1 MNGFYTVESSKP
13 IDCLGGIQG
22 PLTTPV
28 RLSFRDAL
36 QLVSK
41 GLVVYKHNPYDL
53 TEKVRVTRSN
63 INTIKFERTREQAT
77 SQRLLNRSI
86 QELDTPLVV
95 DVVKKETTVIEPVAE
110 VENISVVTKN
120 NKKETKKEQKVSKPD
135 SFTK

>member
-63 INTIKFERTREQAT
+63 INTIKFNRTREQAT

-95 DVVKKETTVIEPVAE
+95 DVVKKEVKVEEPVIEVK
-110 VENISVVTKN
+110 NISVFTK
-120 NKKETKKEQKVSKPD
+120 NKKETNKEQKVSKPD

>member
-1 MNGFYTVESSKP
+1 MNGFYTVESSRP

-28 RLSFRDAL
+28 RLSFRNAL
-36 QLVSK
+36 HLVSK
-41 GLVVYKHNPYDL
+41 GMVVYKHNPYDL

-63 INTIKFERTREQAT
+63 INSIKFTRTREQAT
-77 SQRLLNRSI
+77 SQRMLNRSI

-95 DVVKKETTVIEPVAE
+95 DVVKKETKIEEPVVE
-110 VENISVVTKN
+110 VDNISVVTKN
-120 NKKETKKEQKVSKPD
+120 KKETNKEQKVTKPD